1 MHLIALKISQK
12 CGLPWVADFRD
23 PWTEIDFYEDLML
36 SARADRKHHALER
49 EVLQSANVITVVS
62 KQMKEQ
68 FEILGASNV
77 IVIPNGY
84 DTDDF
89 DIQDDIAWLKK
100 TGSRFTITHL
110 GSIVPS
116 RNPVSFWKVIKRL
129 VERDQDFA
137 RDLLLILAGKVDYSI
152 KKAIDANHLEKWVK
166 EIDYMPH
173 KNAISLLKKSQVLL
187 LLINNT
193 ANSRGILTGKF
204 FEYLNARR
212 PILAIGPT
220 DGEVSSVLDETSTGR
235 MIDFQDENTMEQCIL
250 EYYGLYKNKKLHIN
264 ARNIEKYS
272 RRNLTREM
280 STIFNELT
288 KAL

>member
-1 MHLIALKISQK
+1 
-12 CGLPWVADFRD
+12 
-23 PWTEIDFYEDLML
+23 
-36 SARADRKHHALER
+36 
-49 EVLQSANVITVVS
+49 VLQSANVITVVS

-68 FEILGASNV
+68 FEILGASDV
-77 IVIPNGY
+77 RVIPNGY
-84 DTDDF
+84 DADDF
-89 DIQDDIAWLKK
+89 DIPDDEAWLEE
-100 TGSRFTITHL
+100 TGSHFTITHL

-116 RNPVSFWKVIKRL
+116 RNPVNFWKVIRRL
-129 VERDQDFA
+129 VERDKDIA

-152 KKAIDANHLEKWVK
+152 KEAIDANHLEKWVK
-166 EIDYMPH
+166 EIEYIPH
-173 KNAISLLKKSQVLL
+173 KNAISLLEKSQVLL

-235 MIDFQDENTMEQCIL
+235 MIDFHDENTMEQCIR
-250 EYYGLYKNKKLHIN
+250 EYYGLYKNKKLQIH

-272 RRNLTREM
+272 RRNLTGEM

-288 KAL
+288 KPL